1 MAEPATSLYP
11 FGVKGGDQE
20 YVRRMVDFNSPLFKP
35 EIGFPFGKSL
45 RDALYVSAPLGEHIM
60 DVLPFGKNKQT
71 QKWSRNQISS
81 EYLFFFLR
89 LKWLVSATEA
99 KSYPSQQITSYF
111 GQFTDNGQI
120 IFPPTDNYVPSNPN
134 PPPWGFT
141 GRESLPMVA
150 AFWDDADFS
159 KGVGTTWYQ
168 VRTSRGDLL
177 GESSSLL
184 SNLIFSLAI
193 WQEYSTLS
201 STQNPVVQDVEAKIE
216 KYLKIPYVAKWTL
229 KVTWDKAPAYP
240 SRRDDTQVRSGGP
253 R

>member
-1 MAEPATSLYP
+1 ME
-11 FGVKGGDQE
+11 GGDQE

-45 RDALYVSAPLGEHIM
+45 RDALY
-60 DVLPFGKNKQT
+60 
-71 QKWSRNQISS
+71 
-81 EYLFFFLR
+81 
-89 LKWLVSATEA
+89 
-99 KSYPSQQITSYF
+99 
-111 GQFTDNGQI
+111 FTDNGQI

-168 VRTSRGDLL
+168 
-177 GESSSLL
+177 
-184 SNLIFSLAI
+184 
-193 WQEYSTLS
+193 EYSTLS
-201 STQNPVVQDVEAKIE
+201 STQDPVVQDVEAKIN

-229 KVTWDKAPAYP
+229 KVTWEKAPAYP
-240 SRRDDTQVRSGGP
+240 SRRDDTQTSTYQAVLTTDGNRSFALLLYQDGGMRWDYTRLAAANVLIGFSRCCTRVTGLWDSRDLFQHCVETVGGITP
-253 R
+253 RRAQLPLLEQPCPI